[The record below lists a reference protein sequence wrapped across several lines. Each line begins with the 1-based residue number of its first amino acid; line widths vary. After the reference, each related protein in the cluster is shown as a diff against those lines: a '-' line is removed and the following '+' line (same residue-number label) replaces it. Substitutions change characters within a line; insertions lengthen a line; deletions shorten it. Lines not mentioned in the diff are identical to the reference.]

1 MPYAIYPAAYALP
14 PGAMGAR
21 PVTERRSNGMRITG
35 ITMFAAGGVI
45 SAFGGVILG
54 VVSTTGC
61 PNFATPIEEGGGGL
75 PPPSPAAV
83 HERVGTA
90 RQALNGCDT
99 SPGLGLGLL
108 AAGALVA
115 AAGIP
120 LFVIGSTQ
128 VPARSEIGN
137 LLPVV
142 RLGAG
147 NGSLRWT
154 F

>member
-1 MPYAIYPAAYALP
+1 
-14 PGAMGAR
+14 
-21 PVTERRSNGMRITG
+21 MRITG
-35 ITMFAAGGVI
+35 VAMFAVGGVI
-45 SAFGGVILG
+45 SAFGGVVFG
-54 VVSTTGC
+54 AVSATGC
-61 PNFATPIEEGGGGL
+61 PNFATPIEEDGGRP

-83 HERVGTA
+83 HERLGSA

-120 LFVIGSTQ
+120 LFVIGSKQ
-128 VPARSEIGN
+128 VPVRPEIGN
-137 LLPVV
+137 LIPVV
-142 RLGAG
+142 RVGAG

>member
-1 MPYAIYPAAYALP
+1 MS
-14 PGAMGAR
+14 AR

-35 ITMFAAGGVI
+35 IAMFAAGGVV
-45 SAFGGVILG
+45 SAFGGVVFG
-54 VVSTTGC
+54 AVSSTGC
-61 PNFATPIEEGGGGL
+61 PQFAIAIEEDGGGP
-75 PPPSPAAV
+75 PPPSPSAV
-83 HERVGTA
+83 HERIGSA

-99 SPGLGLGLL
+99 SPELGLGLI

-120 LFVIGSTQ
+120 LFVIGSKQ
-128 VPARSEIGN
+128 VPVRPEIGS
-137 LLPVV
+137 LIPVV
-142 RLGAG
+142 RVGAG